1 MFTKNILASFVCLA
15 VTLSAC
21 TSPQSPMT
29 VKASISPAP
38 IVGQAVTLR
47 VEITTSRDAPNTTLQ
62 MTLPQGVELMSGD
75 ANWQGDIK
83 VGESTTI
90 DLVIRV
96 NQAGDY
102 VIDAYAF
109 ARITSESGFGG
120 GKTLYVNSAADHAT
134 VTEDVDMPQP
144 TYPAISIDTRTAGPV
159 VTATPSP

>member
-1 MFTKNILASFVCLA
+1 
-15 VTLSAC
+15 
-21 TSPQSPMT
+21 MT

-47 VEITTSRDAPNTTLQ
+47 VEITTTRDAPNTTLQ
-62 MTLPQGVELMSGD
+62 MTLPQDIELMSGD

-83 VGESTTI
+83 AGESITI

-109 ARITSESGFGG
+109 ARTGPDSGFGN
-120 GKTLYVNSAADHAT
+120 GKQVCIVSTL
-134 VTEDVDMPQP
+134 E
-144 TYPAISIDTRTAGPV
+144 SITAGDCPTPMPPPV
-159 VTATPSP
+159 LMIDSGTSSPLMTITPSP